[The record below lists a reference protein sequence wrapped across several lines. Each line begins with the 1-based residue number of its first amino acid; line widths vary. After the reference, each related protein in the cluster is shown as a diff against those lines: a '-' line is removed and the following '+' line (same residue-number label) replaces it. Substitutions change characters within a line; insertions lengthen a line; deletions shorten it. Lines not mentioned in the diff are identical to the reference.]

1 MRGLPAALP
10 LTVNERI
17 RNLIENEV
25 QKVSIPYRSKR
36 RLEYIIDGINGKS
49 IADTIRKYKSTRPT
63 VNKWRKRWKESID
76 DLIALSDENVSG
88 VALKNHELMSMIIEV
103 LSDKPRSGTPK
114 RITLEQ
120 ESQIRA
126 LACTSPTEHGVE
138 MTTWTHEMLSHVIK
152 AKDIVDE
159 ISGRYVGVIL
169 KKTK

>member
-17 RNLIENEV
+17 RSVIEKVV
-25 QKVSIPYRSKR
+25 QKVSIPYRYKR
-36 RLEYIIDGINGKS
+36 RLEFIIDGINGKS
-49 IADTIRKYKSTRPT
+49 IEHTKAKYNSNRQTI
-63 VNKWRKRWKESID
+63 NKWRKRWKESIN
-76 DLIALSDENVSG
+76 DLIELSDQNVTG
-88 VALKNHELMSMIIEV
+88 MALKDHELMTMIIKV

-126 LACTSPTEHGVE
+126 LACTRPTEHGVE

-152 AKDIVDE
+152 AKGIVDK
-159 ISGRYVGVIL
+159 ISSRYVGVIL